1 LAFRLWLHINSGIA
15 KPLENPQKEAMTV
28 AEQLRQAR
36 EGQKLTVQ
44 ELAEITKIRTDHI
57 RALEEGNFNVFS
69 APVYIRGF
77 VRTCSTL
84 LKMDVPQVMSNLEGE
99 LGQTVKFREP
109 PPLTDQ
115 PKTPIDF
122 VMLQLSKVNW
132 RAGVVVFGGLAV
144 VAVIVLL
151 VALSRHAK
159 RTDPIAGIKPAVY
172 QPSNSGRTLP
182 LPAPHR

>member
-1 LAFRLWLHINSGIA
+1 MS
-15 KPLENPQKEAMTV
+15 TV

-36 EGQKLTVQ
+36 EAQKLTIQ
-44 ELAEITKIRTDHI
+44 ELAEITKIRSDHI

-77 VRTCSTL
+77 VRTVSTI

-115 PKTPIDF
+115 PKTSIDF

-132 RAGVVVFGGLAV
+132 RMGAVVFGGLAV
-144 VAVIVLL
+144 VVVVVLL
-151 VALSRHAK
+151 VAVSRRAK
-159 RTDPIAGIKPAVY
+159 HSDPMAGVKPGIY
-172 QPSNSGRTLP
+172 QPSNSGETLP
-182 LPAPHR
+182 LPAHH